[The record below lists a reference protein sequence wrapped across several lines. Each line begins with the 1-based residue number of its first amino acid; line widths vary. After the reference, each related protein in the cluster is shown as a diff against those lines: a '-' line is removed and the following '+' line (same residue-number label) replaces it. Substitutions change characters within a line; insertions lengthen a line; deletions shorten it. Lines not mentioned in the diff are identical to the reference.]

1 MEQELFEK
9 LVAEEFE
16 QAIPERF
23 VAHIHNVAFLVEDE
37 PSEDVRRAE
46 ALGPGDSLL
55 GLYRGVSLDRRGS
68 DYGLGATM
76 PDTIT
81 LYRLPILAEA
91 AEQGG
96 GEEAVRR
103 VLRET
108 IWHEVAHYFG
118 FDEHAVEQREDEGRN
133 FSV

>member
-1 MEQELFEK
+1 MEQEAFEK

-16 QAIPERF
+16 KAIPDRF
-23 VAHIHNVAFLVEDE
+23 SARIHNVAFLIEDE
-37 PSEDVRRAE
+37 PSEEVRQEER
-46 ALGPGDSLL
+46 LSDGDTLL

-81 LYRLPILAEA
+81 LFRLPILAEA
-91 AEQGG
+91 TEQGG
-96 GEEAVRR
+96 GEQAIRR

-118 FDEHAVEQREDEGRN
+118 FDEEAVGRREDEGQN